1 MLPLFEKAR
10 RLRLTE
16 TEKTILAYFEAHP
29 AAVVHM
35 NLSDLCAQ
43 LYTSNATI
51 VRFCQ
56 KLELSGFNDFK
67 YQLRS
72 ELRDSRAAAFYA
84 DEYISHSIARF
95 QDTIAALDI
104 PLLEEIARL
113 LTSGRPL
120 YIYGT
125 NLSAL
130 PARYLQIVLN
140 SLDYPS
146 ILIEWGDLLN
156 GLVRNMDSRAVLL
169 VITARGRGE
178 RYLEPFRSAKARGLT
193 TVLLTS
199 ERRSPLIPYSTITVC
214 TNDLQEYYQRTDVNP
229 RIGFFTVIQ
238 ILIELTAQ
246 RKREAAETAEMP
258 ETTEAGGNRNQAD
271 PPPGVKNYTIFGTV
285 GLTAYPRLP
294 VAYSATTGSSSSM
307 RMTMT
312 SEQSFFDSMNFR
324 EKRRIGSP
332 SLILSP
338 SALTCSKPSPLSPTV
353 STPTWMSTSWPLSLR
368 RPMACLLSS
377 EQWVM
382 TPLQGATIT
391 SAVGQMTT
399 PSPRIRLAKF
409 SSLASVMGRT
419 LPATGAFS
427 SSFWAGVFLAVL
439 AGASAA
445 AAAGIFSINALAAGG
460 SGSCWRQQCSPRRPG
475 RRGTGR
481 AAPESGPSRV
491 HI

>member
-16 TEKTILAYFEAHP
+16 TEKNILAYFEAHP
-29 AAVVHM
+29 SAVVHM

-56 KLELSGFNDFK
+56 KLELSGYNDFK

-72 ELRDSRAAAFYA
+72 ELRSSRAAAFYS
-84 DEYISHSIARF
+84 DEYISHSIAKF

-104 PLLEEIARL
+104 RQLEEIALL

-146 ILIEWGDLLN
+146 ILIEWENLLN
-156 GLVRNMDSRAVLL
+156 GLVRNMDDNAVLL

-193 TVLLTS
+193 TILLTS
-199 ERRSPLIPYSTITVC
+199 ERKSPLIPYSSITVC
-214 TNDLQEYYQRTDVNP
+214 TNDLNKDYQHTDINS

-246 RKREAAETAEMP
+246 KKREPIEATDTA
-258 ETTEAGGNRNQAD
+258 
-271 PPPGVKNYTIFGTV
+271 
-285 GLTAYPRLP
+285 
-294 VAYSATTGSSSSM
+294 
-307 RMTMT
+307 
-312 SEQSFFDSMNFR
+312 DS
-324 EKRRIGSP
+324 
-332 SLILSP
+332 
-338 SALTCSKPSPLSPTV
+338 
-353 STPTWMSTSWPLSLR
+353 
-368 RPMACLLSS
+368 
-377 EQWVM
+377 
-382 TPLQGATIT
+382 
-391 SAVGQMTT
+391 
-399 PSPRIRLAKF
+399 
-409 SSLASVMGRT
+409 
-419 LPATGAFS
+419 
-427 SSFWAGVFLAVL
+427 
-439 AGASAA
+439 
-445 AAAGIFSINALAAGG
+445 
-460 SGSCWRQQCSPRRPG
+460 
-475 RRGTGR
+475 
-481 AAPESGPSRV
+481 
-491 HI
+491 

>member
-10 RLRLTE
+10 GLRLTE
-16 TEKTILAYFEAHP
+16 TEMSILQWLEARP
-29 AAVVHM
+29 AEAARM
-35 NLSDLCAQ
+35 NLSALCAE

-56 KLELSGFNDFK
+56 KLELSGYNDFK

-104 PLLEEIARL
+104 QRLEEIAQL

-199 ERRSPLIPYSTITVC
+199 ERKSPLIPYSTITVC
-214 TNDLQEYYQRTDVNP
+214 TNDLNEFYQHTDVNS

-238 ILIELTAQ
+238 ILIELTVQ
-246 RKREAAETAEMP
+246 RKRDHAEPGAGEA
-258 ETTEAGGNRNQAD
+258 Q
-271 PPPGVKNYTIFGTV
+271 
-285 GLTAYPRLP
+285 
-294 VAYSATTGSSSSM
+294 
-307 RMTMT
+307 
-312 SEQSFFDSMNFR
+312 
-324 EKRRIGSP
+324 
-332 SLILSP
+332 
-338 SALTCSKPSPLSPTV
+338 
-353 STPTWMSTSWPLSLR
+353 
-368 RPMACLLSS
+368 
-377 EQWVM
+377 
-382 TPLQGATIT
+382 
-391 SAVGQMTT
+391 
-399 PSPRIRLAKF
+399 
-409 SSLASVMGRT
+409 
-419 LPATGAFS
+419 
-427 SSFWAGVFLAVL
+427 
-439 AGASAA
+439 
-445 AAAGIFSINALAAGG
+445 
-460 SGSCWRQQCSPRRPG
+460 
-475 RRGTGR
+475 
-481 AAPESGPSRV
+481 
-491 HI
+491 